1 MMPKFPNYAFID
13 DQSLRRIEVSNV
25 VRSEMDAGPEKT
37 RPKLSVPM
45 FQIAMDI
52 SICVSKLNDF
62 RAWKRNEIGSGAYWF
77 LLNDPY
83 DGTERR
89 FRFFQHDG
97 EWIKIGEDV
106 LKTSIVL
113 EAYDEL

>member
-1 MMPKFPNYAFID
+1 MSIKVTNKTDFKAVENKVRAAIGLYAD
-13 DQSLRRIEVSNV
+13 TAAKKMEG
-25 VRSEMDAGPEKT
+25 E
-37 RPKLSVPM
+37 
-45 FQIAMDI
+45 
-52 SICVSKLNDF
+52 
-62 RAWKRNEIGSGAYWF
+62 EIGSGAYWF